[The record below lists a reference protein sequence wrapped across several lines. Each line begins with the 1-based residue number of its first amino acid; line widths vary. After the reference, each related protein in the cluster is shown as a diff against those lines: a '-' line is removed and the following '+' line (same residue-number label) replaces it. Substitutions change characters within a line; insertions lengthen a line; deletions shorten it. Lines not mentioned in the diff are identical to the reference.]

1 MLVNL
6 GLIFVLLLI
15 YQIKH
20 LVCDYF
26 LQGKYMLGKFNEQ
39 GWVKPLSAH
48 CGVHALATFVIA
60 TIFTFNPFIGFW
72 LALFDFITHFLIDR
86 TKVISSRDIGT
97 QNPKFWHYLGI
108 DQMLHHIIHY
118 FIIIALVLL

>member
-48 CGVHALATFVIA
+48 CGVHALATFIIS
-60 TIFTFNPFIGFW
+60 TIFTFNPFIGVW

-86 TKVISSRDIGT
+86 TKVISSRGIGT